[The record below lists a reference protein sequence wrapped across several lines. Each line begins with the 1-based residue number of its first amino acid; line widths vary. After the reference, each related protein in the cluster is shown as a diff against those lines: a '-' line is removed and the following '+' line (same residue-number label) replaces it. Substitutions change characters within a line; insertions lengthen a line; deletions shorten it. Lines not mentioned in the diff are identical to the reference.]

1 MSLTWIR
8 NQEQDLG
15 INDLDASGMDI
26 SYGSEDCVAAS
37 VGASVGVSNWSCGHS
52 SVVLPGMQGLAVLQ
66 GVFCVL
72 CGRITLFRPI
82 LVNAGLGEC
91 LLAGVEPNWGVG
103 SEFNVPTME
112 MTQSYA
118 ILSHRPGTTIN

>member
-15 INDLDASGMDI
+15 INDLDASGMHI
-26 SYGSEDCVAAS
+26 SYGSGGCVAAS
-37 VGASVGVSNWSCGHS
+37 VGASVGVSNWSCGYS
-52 SVVLPGMQGLAVLQ
+52 SVLPGMQGLQRVSY
-66 GVFCVL
+66 VP

-91 LLAGVEPNWGVG
+91 LPAGVEPNWGVG
-103 SEFNVPTME
+103 SEFNVPAME

-118 ILSHRPGTTIN
+118 ILSDRPGTTIN

>member
-1 MSLTWIR
+1 VSLTWIR

-26 SYGSEDCVAAS
+26 SYGSGGCVAAS
-37 VGASVGVSNWSCGHS
+37 VGASVGVSNWSCGHC
-52 SVVLPGMQGLAVLQ
+52 SVVLPGMQG
-66 GVFCVL
+66 VFYVP

-91 LLAGVEPNWGVG
+91 LPAGVEPNWGVG

-118 ILSHRPGTTIN
+118 ILSDRPGTTIN

>member
-1 MSLTWIR
+1 
-8 NQEQDLG
+8 
-15 INDLDASGMDI
+15 
-26 SYGSEDCVAAS
+26 
-37 VGASVGVSNWSCGHS
+37 
-52 SVVLPGMQGLAVLQ
+52 MQGLTVLQ
-66 GVFCVL
+66 GVFCVP

-118 ILSHRPGTTIN
+118 ILSDRPGTTIN